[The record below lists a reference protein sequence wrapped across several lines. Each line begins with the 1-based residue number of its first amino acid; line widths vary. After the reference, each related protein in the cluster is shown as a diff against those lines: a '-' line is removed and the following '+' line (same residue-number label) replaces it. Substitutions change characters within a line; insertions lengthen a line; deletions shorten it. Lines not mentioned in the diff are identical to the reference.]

1 MSEEISRIV
10 RDFYNQDPYYEWA
23 RLDRH
28 PSEFLVTKHQLL
40 RYIQPGDSVLDLGG
54 GPGRYALWLAELG
67 CQVTLMDLSEVHV
80 DFALAKAESQ
90 GLALEAMQGDI
101 LDAPKLLNGRQFDH
115 VLVMGPLYH
124 LLQENERGAAMTN
137 ALLLTKPGGRVFA
150 SFLLLFSGIIFYM
163 TRAPW
168 WINETVES
176 PFLDALLQDESYG
189 GAAFTQAFFIRQGDI
204 LPFMQRFG
212 LEDQHIFGQESI
224 LAAFE
229 GKWLEQSPNVRQAWL
244 DLAIALCERP
254 EYLSYSEHVMV
265 HGRKPA
271 A

>member
-1 MSEEISRIV
+1 MVGRAYASDLWTSAKCIS
-10 RDFYNQDPYYEWA
+10 FCP
-23 RLDRH
+23 
-28 PSEFLVTKHQLL
+28 P
-40 RYIQPGDSVLDLGG
+40 
-54 GPGRYALWLAELG
+54 
-67 CQVTLMDLSEVHV
+67 
-80 DFALAKAESQ
+80 AESQ
-90 GLALEAMQGDI
+90 GLALEAIQGDI
-101 LDAPKLLNGRQFDH
+101 WMPPDANGRQFDH
-115 VLVMGPLYH
+115 ILLMGPLITSAGE
-124 LLQENERGAAMTN
+124 QREAAMTS

-229 GKWLEQSPNVRQAWL
+229 SKWLEQSPNVRQAWL